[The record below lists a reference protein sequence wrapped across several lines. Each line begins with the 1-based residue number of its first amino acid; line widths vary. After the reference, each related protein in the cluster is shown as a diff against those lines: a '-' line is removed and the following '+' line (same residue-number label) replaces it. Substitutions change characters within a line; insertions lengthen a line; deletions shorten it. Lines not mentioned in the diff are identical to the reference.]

1 MTRPKACAAALPTRT
16 PRRAALAAA
25 ALASAIVAGPSLAA
39 LSPPSEKPPLP
50 ATLVRHLQGEG
61 FTAADLSAIAGGHVV
76 ARGLPRADRDEAGAI
91 GVVRINLPPDA
102 FLARFRD
109 IVRFE
114 RGGGVGAVGR
124 FSVPAVVADL
134 DGFVLPA
141 DDAAGLAGCS
151 LDDCDINLS
160 EAQIGR
166 LRSVDGRGPGGRAR
180 LTGIARQ
187 ALAEYVADY
196 QRRGNDA
203 LAVYRDREPSFSLR
217 EASARL
223 LRQSIELHR
232 IAPAIAF
239 YLDKYPAVPLP
250 AGAEEFYYWSVMSFG
265 MKPITR
271 ANHVVVMPVTADGLA
286 GFVAASRTIYASH
299 YFRDGLEVK
308 YVVPVSTDRNAFY
321 LLSVNRSHSESLTG
335 LKGVLLGGRDPQLG
349 AQRCRAARA
358 PCEEPGRAA
367 GAVASASPRA
377 IQLERLVRPVVASAD
392 PVLRVDE

>member
-1 MTRPKACAAALPTRT
+1 MTRPKASAAAPTIRI
-16 PRRAALAAA
+16 PRQTALAAA

-39 LSPPSEKPPLP
+39 LAPPTGKTPLP

-61 FTAADLSAIAGGHVV
+61 FTAADLSAIAGGNVV
-76 ARGLPRADRDEAGAI
+76 ARGLPRPDRDEAGAI

-114 RGGGVGAVGR
+114 RGGGVDAVGR
-124 FSVPAVVADL
+124 FSVPAVAADL
-134 DGFVLPA
+134 DGYVVPA
-141 DDAAGLAGCS
+141 GDATDLAGCA

-160 EAQIGR
+160 APQIGR
-166 LRSVDGRGPGGRAR
+166 FRSVDGRGPGGRAR
-180 LTGIARQ
+180 LTAVARQ
-187 ALAEYVADY
+187 ALADYVADY
-196 QRRGNDA
+196 QRRGNEA
-203 LAVYRDREPSFSLR
+203 LAVYRDREPAFALR

-239 YLDKYPAVPLP
+239 YFDRYPAAPLP

-271 ANHVVVMPVTADGLA
+271 ANHVVVMPVTTDGLA
-286 GFVAASRTIYASH
+286 GFVAASRTLYASH

-308 YVVPVSTDRNAFY
+308 YVVPVTPERTAFY

-335 LKGVLLGGRDPQLG
+335 LKGVLLGGKIRSS
-349 AQRCRAARA
+349 ARSGVERHVLHVKSQAERPA
-358 PCEEPGRAA
+358 P
-367 GAVASASPRA
+367 
-377 IQLERLVRPVVASAD
+377 
-392 PVLRVDE
+392 